1 MLRRVSIAVLAACA
15 VMPGLVPARAKA
27 QAFEVVSIRPTGPFD
42 VNRIGGSGTSATGYY
57 AKGLPLST
65 TVIMAYFPAE
75 RLGRPFP
82 KIPGWPSSLDKEAY
96 DIQAKFDAPTAEK
109 WNRLTNDQ
117 QGALIRPM
125 LQAMLAERC
134 KLKAHMTMVV
144 GPAEELVLAKHGP
157 KLKETPQGEPPPEHA
172 LPIAGDAMIV
182 PGQDATFYHTSMTA
196 LATWLSGAAG
206 IHVVDRTGLTRR
218 YDFVVPS
225 PVRQTPA
232 PQAPGE
238 ASDPASG
245 PRWLYD
251 LSGLGLELRLG
262 KAPDQMLVID
272 HIEEPT
278 PN

>member
-1 MLRRVSIAVLAACA
+1 
-15 VMPGLVPARAKA
+15 
-27 QAFEVVSIRPTGPFD
+27 
-42 VNRIGGSGTSATGYY
+42 
-57 AKGLPLST
+57 
-65 TVIMAYFPAE
+65 MAYFPAE
-75 RLGRPFP
+75 RLGRPLP
-82 KIPGWPSSLDKEAY
+82 KIPGWPSSMDREAY
-96 DIQAKFDAPTAEK
+96 DIQAKFDAPTAERWK
-109 WNRLTNDQ
+109 HLTNDQ

-134 KLKAHMTMVV
+134 KMKAYMTTVV
-144 GPAEELVLAKHGP
+144 GPAEELVLSKHGP
-157 KLKETPQGEPPPEHA
+157 KMKKTAQDEPPPEHA

-182 PGQDATFYHTSMTA
+182 PGQEATFYHTSMAA
-196 LATWLSGAAG
+196 LAMWLSHAAG
-206 IHVVDRTGLTRR
+206 INVVDRTGLTDR
-218 YDFVVPS
+218 YDFVIPK

-251 LSGLGLELRLG
+251 LSGLGLELRSG

-272 HIEEPT
+272 HIEKPT